1 MKDSLLPYINNYIE
15 SKLVAQGGFRT
26 NRGTIE
32 TIASMNE
39 TILQS
44 EKKFRGRN
52 PVIAFLDIQK
62 AYDSVDW
69 NVLIRQL
76 REEYS
81 MPENLVWMIIELFT
95 GVKSTIADTAC
106 TRDSGNGYY
115 RLLCT
120 ECKEHYMFSI
130 LGNFDLTLLPRDP
143 EAETSNTE
151 DKALPLLLPFILHRK
166 MRYFNCGP
174 INRL

>member
-1 MKDSLLPYINNYIE
+1 MKDSLLPYINNHIE
-15 SKLVAQGGFRT
+15 SKLDVAQEGFRT

-32 TIASMNE
+32 TIASLNE
-39 TILQS
+39 TILQF

-95 GVKSTIADTAC
+95 GVKSTIADAAC
-106 TRDSGNGYY
+106 TWVSGNGITVCCVLSAKNTTYSLFLGILTCPY
-115 RLLCT
+115 SRETRKQKLRT
-120 ECKEHYMFSI
+120 QRTKHFFSCY
-130 LGNFDLTLLPRDP
+130 LSFSAGR
-143 EAETSNTE
+143 
-151 DKALPLLLPFILHRK
+151 
-166 MRYFNCGP
+166 
-174 INRL
+174 